1 MTQTYNESENNY
13 QRISQI
19 NSWCVINLMKV
30 IVGSKNPVK
39 LRATQNVL
47 KKIYTE
53 LEVQAIDADSEVP
66 DQPIGL
72 EITIQG
78 AINRAKNAFSR
89 EFDLAVGIESGLL
102 EVPNS
107 ITGYLDLQWCAIY
120 DGEKTTLGVSAGF
133 EYPPMV
139 IEQVLRGMEVG
150 DVMDQV
156 TGVDQLGQKTGAVSQ
171 LSRGLLDRTGNTEQC
186 VLMAMIPLMNEKVY
200 FK

>member
-1 MTQTYNESENNY
+1 
-13 QRISQI
+13 
-19 NSWCVINLMKV
+19 MKV

-39 LRATQNVL
+39 LQATRNVL
-47 KKIYTE
+47 EKIYTE
-53 LEVQAIDADSEVP
+53 LEVEATDVDSGVP

-72 EITIQG
+72 ELTTQG
-78 AINRAKNAFSR
+78 AINRAKNAFTR

-102 EVPNS
+102 EVPHS

-139 IEQVLRGMEVG
+139 IEQVMDGVEVG
-150 DVMDQV
+150 DVMDQF
-156 TGVDQLGQKTGAVSQ
+156 TGVDQLGQKTGAVSH

-186 VLMAMIPLMNEKVY
+186 VLMAMIPRMNEDIY
-200 FK
+200 FKNKR